1 MSDLINSKK
10 SVVKNQQY
18 EKYWKLTLS
27 QTDFSSP
34 QFIRSLQIV
43 VNHIDKYD
51 LSNKQFNE
59 LVKNVNAKRFH
70 FNNNVVHNDELA
82 NTLRSI
88 FNNDDATGAS
98 TRKQLNTFIK
108 LGFVKPFYRGY
119 AQGVKEYIKANDAD
133 RKRIFSDIVYSNSSF
148 NSSQTVDDSNNN
160 QVHFLINTLL
170 NKKNKKLS
178 EQEIV
183 GLMNVDTHKKS
194 YASEKEISQNVAY
207 SEFIEFKKRK
217 YNQIRYIGNILKKM
231 NFIAFNMN
239 PMEFFLTKDSG
250 ELIEKQGSTKR
261 DPYRFGLMK
270 KALYDES
277 LCVYKK
283 KISWFSKKEAAAYVV
298 SHIRDSADA
307 LKNWDYDTAYN
318 PNNAI
323 LLAMGDEDMY
333 FDKKRMTF
341 DGQGQPVFG
350 PNVFDN
356 FINECRNNNYSLD
369 SIIYNDERK
378 EFMKWHN
385 QQFSLKNVKSK

>member
-183 GLMNVDTHKKS
+183 GLMNIDTHKKS

-270 KALYDES
+270 KAVYDES

-385 QQFSLKNVKSK
+385 QQFSLKNVKSE

>member
-183 GLMNVDTHKKS
+183 GLMNIDTHKKS

-270 KALYDES
+270 KAVYDES

-323 LLAMGDEDMY
+323 LLATGDEDMY

>member
-119 AQGVKEYIKANDAD
+119 AQGVKEYIKANDGD

-183 GLMNVDTHKKS
+183 GLMNIDTHKKS

-239 PMEFFLTKDSG
+239 PMEFFLTKDAG

-341 DGQGQPVFG
+341 DEQGQPVFG

-385 QQFSLKNVKSK
+385 QQFSLKNVKSE